1 MQEWRSAT
9 VDRIL
14 ALRPRRVLEIGVGS
28 GLILSQV
35 APHCEH
41 YVGTD
46 MSAVAIGTLAR
57 SLERLQ
63 VPWRDR
69 VQLHAQPA
77 HVTDGLPQHRFDTIV
92 INSVVQYFPNA
103 GYLADVIDNATELL
117 APGGALFIG
126 DVRNHSLQS
135 AFQTGVVLARTV
147 TSDADDVLQ
156 RIQRTVLAEPE
167 LLLAPEFFTTWAAEH
182 PSVAGLGI
190 QVKRGWGDNELT
202 RYRYDVIVHTTPTPV
217 YSLADA
223 PTWAWT
229 DCAGV
234 SGLHAELLSQRPDVL
249 RVTAIPRAGVIA
261 DVSIEQAL
269 ADGLP
274 LADAVATVT
283 VDTAT
288 PEQLHHLGETA
299 GYQVA
304 VTWGAAPGT
313 LDAIFV
319 APTLAGPS
327 SALSGLYLPPGPTQH
342 RSTYANDPDTNTKLN
357 AVRQWLG
364 ERLPEYMVPTQLVVL
379 DEFPLTTSG
388 KIDRKALP
396 APVFAA
402 KAFRAPET
410 PTDKTVAEVF
420 AEVLG
425 LEQVGLDDD
434 FFALGGDSLTATRV
448 SARLQSALGR
458 DVPVRCLFDAPT
470 VGALAAYLDQHQ
482 GGAARP
488 PLQVMPRPERLP
500 LSYAQQR
507 LWFFD
512 QLQGPSSVY
521 NMPVALR
528 LSGPLDADGLGQ
540 ALADVVARH
549 ESLRTTFIA
558 SEGTPQQLVVP
569 AEQAD
574 LGWQVVDATG
584 WEAARLE
591 EAIGAVA
598 RHPFDLASEIPL
610 RATLFRIAEDEHV
623 LVAVVHHIAADG
635 WSVTPLVADMGAAYA
650 RRCGGQAPD
659 WAPLPVQYVDYTLWQ
674 REHLGE
680 LEDSDSRIN
689 AQLDYW
695 QEALTGL
702 PEFIQLPTD
711 RPYPPVADYRGA
723 SVAVEWPAELQQR
736 VREVAREHNATSFM
750 VVQAALAVLL
760 SKLGASSDVAVGITI
775 AGRNDSALD
784 DLVGFFVN
792 TLVLRVD
799 LGGDPTIAELLDQVR
814 QRGLA
819 AYEHQDVPF
828 EMLVDRL
835 KPTRSLS
842 HHPLVQVILS
852 WQNLPWQHSSGP
864 AAGLSLG
871 DVQVTPVAAHT
882 HTARTDLTLALG
894 ERWSETG
901 EPAGIGGTVEF
912 RTDVFDARSIE
923 RLIERLR
930 RVLVAMTA
938 DAGEHS

>member
-1 MQEWRSAT
+1 
-9 VDRIL
+9 
-14 ALRPRRVLEIGVGS
+14 
-28 GLILSQV
+28 
-35 APHCEH
+35 
-41 YVGTD
+41 
-46 MSAVAIGTLAR
+46 
-57 SLERLQ
+57 
-63 VPWRDR
+63 
-69 VQLHAQPA
+69 
-77 HVTDGLPQHRFDTIV
+77 
-92 INSVVQYFPNA
+92 
-103 GYLADVIDNATELL
+103 
-117 APGGALFIG
+117 
-126 DVRNHSLQS
+126 
-135 AFQTGVVLARTV
+135 
-147 TSDADDVLQ
+147 
-156 RIQRTVLAEPE
+156 
-167 LLLAPEFFTTWAAEH
+167 
-182 PSVAGLGI
+182 
-190 QVKRGWGDNELT
+190 
-202 RYRYDVIVHTTPTPV
+202 
-217 YSLADA
+217 
-223 PTWAWT
+223 
-229 DCAGV
+229 
-234 SGLHAELLSQRPDVL
+234 
-249 RVTAIPRAGVIA
+249 VIA

-274 LADAVATVT
+274 LADAVATAA

-288 PEQLHHLGETA
+288 PEQLHLLGETA

-319 APTLAGPS
+319 APTVAGPS

-458 DVPVRCLFDAPT
+458 EVPVRCLFDAPT

-482 GGAARP
+482 GSAARP

-512 QLQGPSSVY
+512 QLQGPSPVY

-528 LSGPLDADGLGQ
+528 LSGPLDADALGQ

-549 ESLRTTFIA
+549 ESLRTTFVA
-558 SEGTPQQLVVP
+558 SEGTPRQLVVP

-574 LGWQVVDATG
+574 LGWHVFDATG

-623 LVAVVHHIAADG
+623 LVAVVHHIAAEG

-674 REHLGE
+674 RERLGE
-680 LEDSDSRIN
+680 LEDS
-689 AQLDYW
+689 
-695 QEALTGL
+695 
-702 PEFIQLPTD
+702 
-711 RPYPPVADYRGA
+711 
-723 SVAVEWPAELQQR
+723 
-736 VREVAREHNATSFM
+736 
-750 VVQAALAVLL
+750 
-760 SKLGASSDVAVGITI
+760 
-775 AGRNDSALD
+775 
-784 DLVGFFVN
+784 
-792 TLVLRVD
+792 
-799 LGGDPTIAELLDQVR
+799 
-814 QRGLA
+814 
-819 AYEHQDVPF
+819 
-828 EMLVDRL
+828 
-835 KPTRSLS
+835 
-842 HHPLVQVILS
+842 
-852 WQNLPWQHSSGP
+852 
-864 AAGLSLG
+864 
-871 DVQVTPVAAHT
+871 VTPVAGHT
-882 HTARTDLTLALG
+882 HTARTDLTFTLG
-894 ERWSETG
+894 ERCSETG

-912 RTDVFDARSIE
+912 RTDVLDARSIE

-938 DAGEHS
+938 DTGE